1 MKLSFLEDLR
11 RKFFFRDFSIDEML
25 LLFEDAKYR
34 EIGNHKTL
42 FTQGQEAQAF
52 AVVVYGGFKIIK
64 ETKIKEN
71 TIIHFGIP
79 GDLLG
84 AMFMTHSNGYFA
96 ASVVALGPS
105 AALEV
110 SKSIYLKN
118 WDGNPKV
125 SKKLK
130 AHFYQRIQEL
140 QEHHVLSRRPLKEK
154 IALLL
159 LQLVREEIE
168 QKVVSIP
175 VPITRQ
181 EIADYVGSSV
191 ESVIRNLSSM
201 TDVVSTKDRSITI
214 LDLPALR
221 RIVGG
226 EFS

>member
-1 MKLSFLEDLR
+1 M
-11 RKFFFRDFSIDEML
+11 
-25 LLFEDAKYR
+25 
-34 EIGNHKTL
+34 
-42 FTQGQEAQAF
+42 
-52 AVVVYGGFKIIK
+52 
-64 ETKIKEN
+64 
-71 TIIHFGIP
+71 
-79 GDLLG
+79 
-84 AMFMTHSNGYFA
+84 
-96 ASVVALGPS
+96 ALGPS
-105 AALEV
+105 AALDV

-130 AHFYQRIQEL
+130 AHFYHRVQEL

-154 IALLL
+154 IASLL

-221 RIVGG
+221 RMVGG